1 MVFNCL
7 CCCQSSYKSFFCLY
21 QHNKS
26 SESKVKFRRAS
37 NRCERIPQ
45 DDKVGYANKIKAFMT
60 SQKPG
65 SREMANCW
73 RIAQRILKNGES
85 AILFL
90 FSASDVLSSASDKAK
105 LLDKNIYANSNV
117 DKSVNYLPVFS
128 SRTYLRLHYFFV
140 TPKAIKKLIELVLKN
155 CEPELLNMSL

>member
-26 SESKVKFRRAS
+26 SVSKVKFRRAT

-45 DDKVGYANKIKAFMT
+45 DAKVGYANKIKTFMT

-65 SREMANCW
+65 SREIW
-73 RIAQRILKNGES
+73 RIAQRILKDGES

-105 LLDKNIYANSNV
+105 LLAKNFYANSNL

-128 SRTYLRLHYFFV
+128 SRTYLKLHYFFV
-140 TPKAIKKLIELVLKN
+140 TPKVIKKLIELVLKN
-155 CEPELLNMSL
+155 CESELLNMSL

>member
-45 DDKVGYANKIKAFMT
+45 DAKVGYANKIKAFMT

-65 SREMANCW
+65 SREIW

-140 TPKAIKKLIELVLKN
+140 TPKVIKKLIELVLKN
-155 CEPELLNMSL
+155 CESELLNMSL

>member
-45 DDKVGYANKIKAFMT
+45 AAKVGYANKIKASMT

-65 SREMANCW
+65 SREIW

-90 FSASDVLSSASDKAK
+90 FSASDLLSSASDKAK
-105 LLDKNIYANSNV
+105 LLAKNFYANSNL

-128 SRTYLRLHYFFV
+128 SRTYLKLHYFFV

>member
-1 MVFNCL
+1 MVFKCL

-45 DDKVGYANKIKAFMT
+45 DAKVGYANKIKAFMT

-65 SREMANCW
+65 SREIW